1 MTVDAVVRRIA
12 FVVIGLLPLILITPA
27 NAGNDWT
34 KILPGE
40 IVIESAESQDGLDG
54 IRAVF
59 AVAASRDRIWKVLTD
74 YDNFQEVFPQIDK
87 MIVLEEDDSG
97 ATIEYWG
104 SAVVINLHYVLRRS
118 YVEPGRRLTWQHVS
132 GDLERLKGSWQIIE
146 SPDPS
151 VHALVYESFADLG
164 FGFVTWAVRL
174 GAMNEARHMALRL
187 RSWIE
192 GVALNHSMPR
202 RSNRHRSKDRGR

>member
-1 MTVDAVVRRIA
+1 MTVNAVVRQIA
-12 FVVIGLLPLILITPA
+12 FVVTGLLPLILITPA
-27 NAGNDWT
+27 NAGNDWA
-34 KILPGE
+34 KFLLGE
-40 IVIESAESQDGLDG
+40 ILVESAESQDGLDG

-59 AVAASRDRIWKVLTD
+59 AVAASRNRIWNVLTD
-74 YDNFQEVFPQIDK
+74 YDNFQEVFPQISK
-87 MIVLEEDDSG
+87 MVVLEEDCSG

-104 SAVVINLHYVLRRS
+104 RAVVINLHYVLRRS
-118 YVEPGRRLTWQHVS
+118 YVEPGHRLTWRHIS

-151 VHALVYESFADLG
+151 VHALVYESFADVG
-164 FGFVTWAVRL
+164 FGVVTWAVRL
-174 GAMNEARHMALRL
+174 GAMSEARHMALRL